1 MSLNYGDGSSDLANE
16 QIGMDLLTGG
26 FNDYEMQY
34 LAPHL
39 DYNNAG
45 MMGSPGMPG
54 GGALGGL
61 VRGMQPQTRP
71 GFQGL
76 MQGEMPA
83 SISKHAVPGAA
94 LPQMAPNMPAGLS
107 VAGSGGMPTPANQSA
122 TMTVKT
128 TPTGENLPAGPIAQN
143 NYPKLRSLSNQAYGV
158 NHGTF

>member
-1 MSLNYGDGSSDLANE
+1 MTTTGSADEYRAAMGTGSGLPSDVQAKMA
-16 QIGMDLLTGG
+16 GYFTD
-26 FNDYEMQY
+26 FSPEM
-34 LAPHL
+34 AS
-39 DYNNAG
+39 AA
-45 MMGSPGMPG
+45 MPG

-61 VRGMQPQTRP
+61 VRGMQAQNRP

-107 VAGSGGMPTPANQSA
+107 VAGTSGMPTPANQSA

-128 TPTGENLPAGPIAQN
+128 TPTGENLPAGPIVQD
-143 NYPKLRSLSNQAYGV
+143 NYPKLRNLSNQAYGV
-158 NHGTF
+158 NPYGNA